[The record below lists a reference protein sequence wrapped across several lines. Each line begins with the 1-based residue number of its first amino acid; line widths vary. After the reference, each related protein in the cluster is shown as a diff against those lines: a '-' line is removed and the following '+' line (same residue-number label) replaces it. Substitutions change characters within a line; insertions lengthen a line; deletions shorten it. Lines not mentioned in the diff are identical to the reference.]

1 MNEMKTD
8 PNVDPRN
15 YEGFKLWRKANEWEK
30 TVNNALKQFDVSYS
44 ELLML
49 ISLTYLSSTQDEV
62 TQIDLVN
69 YSGVTPMSVSKTLV
83 RLEKNQFISRSQA
96 IDTRAKSIVLSK
108 LGTKLLINTAPI
120 MKETNDQFFNPPLNT
135 K

>member
-1 MNEMKTD
+1 MKTD

-30 TVNNALKQFDVSYS
+30 TVNNALKEFNVSYS

-49 ISLTYLSSTQDEV
+49 ISLTYLSSIQDEV

-83 RLEKNQFISRSQA
+83 KLEKNQIILRSQA

-120 MKETNDQFFNPPLNT
+120 MKLTNDQFFNSLHNT

>member
-30 TVNNALKQFDVSYS
+30 TVNNALKEFNVSYS

-49 ISLTYLSSTQDEV
+49 ISLTYLSSIQDEV

-83 RLEKNQFISRSQA
+83 KLEKNQIILRSQA

-120 MKETNDQFFNPPLNT
+120 MKLTNDQFFNSLHNT